1 MNDTRQLFTG
11 CWFERYPSECIKI
24 GISRGTP
31 RGTPAGYRLY
41 RKLAP
46 GTWFNSVTPDVY
58 KERYFDILG
67 QLDPMKV
74 MDEVF
79 SLAKDKTPLLVCYES
94 PRKPADWCHRGYVSA
109 WFADTLAIS
118 VPEYGFEKE
127 GSGWQ
132 HPKLPRAHR
141 REPLPLFKPID
152 LTGFIGKEATDQNGK
167 VWTVV
172 GPDPDHADQA
182 LVKSG
187 EDLRSIS
194 EEVLKRRFG
203 Q

>member
-1 MNDTRQLFTG
+1 MNDMRQVFTG

-41 RKLAP
+41 KKLAP
-46 GTWFNSVTPDVY
+46 GNWFNSVSPDVY
-58 KERYFDILG
+58 KERYFQILAE
-67 QLDPMKV
+67 LDPRKV

-79 SLAKDKTPLLVCYES
+79 ALAKGKTPLLVCYES

-109 WFADTLAIS
+109 WFADTLSIT
-118 VPEYGFEKE
+118 VPEYGFEDQ

-141 REPLPLFKPID
+141 RAPTPLLNPID
-152 LTGFIGKEATDQNGK
+152 LTGYIGKEAADQTGQVWK
-167 VWTVV
+167 VI
-172 GPDPDHADQA
+172 GFNPEAHDQA
-182 LVKSG
+182 LVQSG
-187 EDLRSIS
+187 DDIRSIS
-194 EEVLKRRFG
+194 EDVLKRRFG
-203 Q
+203 